1 MRKIIEAVEVLESKK
16 SKKNKKDRIKTVEK
30 TVKRESPEE
39 GFPGTVIGIPLDREN
54 CESTDA
60 SGVSTPSGVLNPRKK
75 FLTDGKRL
83 VCPKCK
89 STSINIHDN
98 GETFYCTDCGYSWSV
113 LDADDDGVEDD
124 KDNMIEFEDEEEG
137 EDTKDIEKVGK
148 DGK

>member
-16 SKKNKKDRIKTVEK
+16 SRKNRKDKIKTVEK

-60 SGVSTPSGVLNPRKK
+60 GGVSTPSGVLNPRKK

-124 KDNMIEFEDEEEG
+124 KDNMIEFEDGEE
-137 EDTKDIEKVGK
+137 DEKQENS
-148 DGK
+148 

>member
-1 MRKIIEAVEVLESKK
+1 MNA
-16 SKKNKKDRIKTVEK
+16 
-30 TVKRESPEE
+30 
-39 GFPGTVIGIPLDREN
+39 
-54 CESTDA
+54 
-60 SGVSTPSGVLNPRKK
+60 RKK

-124 KDNMIEFEDEEEG
+124 KDNMREFEDGEE
-137 EDTKDIEKVGK
+137 DEKQGQHRVGQ
-148 DGK
+148 DDPLTCEQTFMGLSLYLEYL